1 MSSIILLVLAVV
13 TIFWLLERAN
23 EKRRRAAR
31 ALILDTR
38 AIAGFNLA
46 GEEFCSAQRRLELR
60 AIPNQRLVTVFEI
73 DNSFTTTDTEHH
85 KEFLTRATHAIQ
97 GTDGGTWTRLFDVAS
112 RAMRLADTHV
122 RVESRVQLPQIP
134 LARLVRT
141 VTFMTVLD
149 VLFDVDP
156 ANTAVEDVVMV
167 TETINELWMQSK
179 CNSEDPMSV
188 NDQQQRLRT
197 ALHKMIPDEAY
208 LGDARDN
215 PLNIIMPAYETMW
228 RVVLLTFVAAA
239 FRTTDPETTELFRS
253 VTQQVPECLG
263 TDAGEHVAL
272 AFAKVCSPSL
282 YSGIPCYVILIHHIP
297 PHLI

>member
-23 EKRRRAAR
+23 EERRRAAR

-141 VTFMTVLD
+141 VTFMTILD

-156 ANTAVEDVVMV
+156 AYVAVEDVVMA

-188 NDQQQRLRT
+188 TDQQQCLRT